1 MKKKLNERGLPSVG
15 GVPHTDTSGQLGQ
28 ARRPWSLTGATGG
41 HSQSADS
48 GFSSK
53 LGRVNKG
60 RDDDK
65 YAYRD
70 MFPEN
75 EEEET
80 EEDTYDKSIRTK
92 IWIDL
97 RGRKPMPER
106 KLTDDIDTL
115 IENNEQF
122 QAMLEDD
129 RRGMW
134 GNAWQSFKSGAKSI
148 GRDLLVSFM
157 AAIPIAGLTASVSSM
172 VLAVRN
178 MSKKGEES
186 VHWITRYNTDRLSI
200 TGPEIDE
207 MNDAVDNIV
216 NEIVHFTTAA
226 ITLLPDGETPV
237 GEVAGFFGSVVKRIH
252 GFSSVFTKGSLVG
265 RGIRRKIL
273 IEALELIGDDK
284 FDTFNSALPDG
295 GINIDSAVTSINIAE
310 SLLDIVENFEIVYS
324 RANSELNQDYNMLS
338 REHKEQLW
346 ITLESGEAV
355 NQQFDSEVSHEQS
368 DMPVAE
374 SKIRAL
380 VVQILNEESNPHDC
394 DEDHPGKTCAEW
406 EEDKP
411 DFEEHSIG
419 GYTGP
424 MASPANPKK
433 FYKGMLDAYPGS
445 HYANDTSKS

>member
-28 ARRPWSLTGATGG
+28 ARRPWSLTGTTGG

-134 GNAWQSFKSGAKSI
+134 
-148 GRDLLVSFM
+148 
-157 AAIPIAGLTASVSSM
+157 
-172 VLAVRN
+172 
-178 MSKKGEES
+178 
-186 VHWITRYNTDRLSI
+186 
-200 TGPEIDE
+200 
-207 MNDAVDNIV
+207 
-216 NEIVHFTTAA
+216 
-226 ITLLPDGETPV
+226 
-237 GEVAGFFGSVVKRIH
+237 
-252 GFSSVFTKGSLVG
+252 
-265 RGIRRKIL
+265 
-273 IEALELIGDDK
+273 
-284 FDTFNSALPDG
+284 
-295 GINIDSAVTSINIAE
+295 
-310 SLLDIVENFEIVYS
+310 
-324 RANSELNQDYNMLS
+324 
-338 REHKEQLW
+338 
-346 ITLESGEAV
+346 
-355 NQQFDSEVSHEQS
+355 
-368 DMPVAE
+368 
-374 SKIRAL
+374 
-380 VVQILNEESNPHDC
+380 
-394 DEDHPGKTCAEW
+394 
-406 EEDKP
+406 
-411 DFEEHSIG
+411 
-419 GYTGP
+419 
-424 MASPANPKK
+424 
-433 FYKGMLDAYPGS
+433 
-445 HYANDTSKS
+445 